1 MSVILTDKVDLDVI
15 DMQDRLRNSFPG
27 LLEIRREN
35 RRRAEYTEEMKTAE
49 EMPDPYELCCSF
61 LTELDDEEK
70 EILRDVIHTVQ
81 EVK

>member
-1 MSVILTDKVDLDVI
+1 MEVVKEIVVVQVAGERKARV
-15 DMQDRLRNSFPG
+15 
-27 LLEIRREN
+27 LEIRREN